1 MGGAPAFKG
10 QAREVK
16 VAMGTSTDPASIA
29 VDLKAVAAPVLPM
42 PSPGPD
48 LRGYA
53 LAELDAA
60 LDALGQSGDDI
71 HEGIHRARKGLRR
84 VRATLALGDGIL
96 GPGVALLDREIKHLN
111 TGLSGFRDAHALVE
125 TLERM
130 RKRSRKG
137 NSRQLLD
144 QARDEA
150 VVARMAI
157 ADVELSMDPALGH
170 RRGMIEVLAAAV
182 PALDWERL
190 TPSAAR
196 MALADSDDRSQ
207 KARDIA
213 LQKGRD
219 KDWHRWRRRARRASQ
234 QRRALEAVGVTVPAT
249 EPDVFDK
256 RTTER
261 LGEAQDLTLLLD
273 HCGKG
278 SPFSKD
284 HRRALRAYA
293 EPALARLRKRIS
305 TVRR

>member
-1 MGGAPAFKG
+1 
-10 QAREVK
+10 
-16 VAMGTSTDPASIA
+16 MGTSADPSSIA
-29 VDLKAVAAPVLPM
+29 VDLQVAAAPVLPM
-42 PSPGPD
+42 PSPGPA
-48 LRGYA
+48 LRDYA

-60 LDALGQSGDDI
+60 LEALGQSGDDI
-71 HEGIHRARKGLRR
+71 HEGVHRARKGLRR

-96 GPGVALLDREIKHLN
+96 GPGVALLDREIKQLN
-111 TGLSGFRDAHALVE
+111 TGLSGLRDAHALVE

-130 RKRSRKG
+130 HKRARKG
-137 NSRQLLD
+137 DTRQLFD
-144 QARDEA
+144 QARADA
-150 VVARMAI
+150 VAARTAI
-157 ADVELSMDPALGH
+157 TEVELSMDPALGR
-170 RRGMIEVLAAAV
+170 RRGLIEVLAAAV

-213 LQKGRD
+213 LRKGRD
-219 KDWHRWRRRARRASQ
+219 NDWHRWRRRARRASQ
-234 QRRALEAVGVTVPAT
+234 QRRALEAVGVSVPASGP
-249 EPDVFDK
+249 EVFDK

-261 LGEAQDLTLLLD
+261 LGEAQDLSLLLD

-278 SPFSKD
+278 SPFSKE

>member
-1 MGGAPAFKG
+1 
-10 QAREVK
+10 
-16 VAMGTSTDPASIA
+16 MGTSADPSSI
-29 VDLKAVAAPVLPM
+29 VGDLKVAAAPVLPM
-42 PSPGPD
+42 PSPGPE

-53 LAELDAA
+53 LSELDAA
-60 LDALGQSGDDI
+60 LEALGQSGDDI
-71 HEGIHRARKGLRR
+71 HEGVHRARKGLRR

-111 TGLSGFRDAHALVE
+111 TGLSALRDAHALVE

-130 RKRSRKG
+130 HKRSRKRDT
-137 NSRQLLD
+137 RQLFAE
-144 QARDEA
+144 ARADA
-150 VVARMAI
+150 VAARTAI
-157 ADVELSMDPALGH
+157 AEVELSMDPGLGQ
-170 RRGMIEVLAAAV
+170 RRGLIEVLAAAV
-182 PALDWERL
+182 PALDWQRL

-219 KDWHRWRRRARRASQ
+219 NDWHRWRRRARRASQ
-234 QRRALEAVGVTVPAT
+234 QRRALEAVGVSVPASAP
-249 EPDVFDK
+249 EVFDK

-278 SPFSKD
+278 SPFSKE
-284 HRRALRAYA
+284 HRRDLRAYA
-293 EPALARLRKRIS
+293 EPALVRLRKRIS